1 MNAGTLGQRLLAEFI
16 GTALLLAAVVG
27 SGTMGAALSGGN
39 DGVALLANAG
49 ATAGVLYVLIVVF
62 APVSGAHF
70 NPAVTLA
77 FRLRGEMDN
86 REAAAY
92 VLVQVLGA
100 VAGTLLAHAMFD
112 LALVQPGLRA
122 RTGVPQ
128 WTSEAVATCGLV
140 MAILL
145 GLRHRPD
152 AIPALVASYIFAAYW
167 FTASTSFAN
176 PAVTLARA
184 LTRTFSGIR
193 PGDVPGF
200 VLAQLAGVFF
210 ALAVVAALRPRTAPP
225 GSALPGCAP
234 DRTAG

>member
-1 MNAGTLGQRLLAEFI
+1 MSTNTLGQRLLAEFI
-16 GTALLLAAVVG
+16 GTTLLLAAVVG

-39 DGVALLANAG
+39 DGIALLANAG
-49 ATAGVLYVLIVVF
+49 ATAGMLYVLIVVF

-77 FRLRGEMDN
+77 FRLRGDMDN

-112 LALVQPGLRA
+112 LALVQPGLRV
-122 RTGVPQ
+122 RSGVPQ

-176 PAVTLARA
+176 PAVTLARG
-184 LTRTFSGIR
+184 LTQTFAGIR
-193 PGDVPGF
+193 LVDVPAF
-200 VLAQLAGVFF
+200 VIAQLAGAVL
-210 ALAVVAALRPRTAPP
+210 ALAVASLCWPAEAQRTSPP
-225 GSALPGCAP
+225 GP
-234 DRTAG
+234 